1 MKILLINQ
9 AFVSPDEP
17 GHTRHFEMAQ
27 FLRSHGHELVIV
39 ASDLNYQ
46 TGKKTIERKGLF
58 AEQVIEGVRV
68 MRAYI
73 YPALHRSYFW
83 RIISFFSFMFS
94 SAWTALQVRDVDLV
108 MGTTPPIFQAVS
120 AWVVALMRRKPFLLE
135 VRDLWPEFG
144 VSMGVLTNPVLIAL
158 GRWLE
163 KFLYA
168 RATHILVN
176 SPAYKAYMIGKGVPE
191 KKITYIAYGTD
202 VDMFNPQVDGSSIRA
217 ELGLENRFVVL
228 YAGALGQANDIDTI
242 LRAAQRLSS
251 HTPALAG
258 GARGE
263 HREKEFFSESSVDSV
278 AKQIDS
284 DAADRIRFVLF
295 GDGKERPRLQ
305 SEAERM
311 KLTNVIF
318 AGVRAKRDMPLVIA
332 AADVCLA
339 ILQDIPMFRT
349 TYPNK
354 VFDYMAAGRATVLVI
369 DGVSRHLIESSNGG
383 VYVQPGDDE
392 MLAKTI
398 LELSKDSERVKQM
411 GTSARD
417 YLVKHLDRLDKLNET
432 LDLLMKLV
440 KKN

>member
-1 MKILLINQ
+1 MKILLLNQ

-17 GHTRHFEMAQ
+17 GHTRHFEMAK
-27 FLRSHGHELVIV
+27 FLQQHGHELVIV

-46 TGKKTIERKGLF
+46 TGQRTVARRGIF
-58 AEQVIEGVRV
+58 AEQEIGGVQIL
-68 MRAYI
+68 RAYI

-94 SAWTALQVRDVDLV
+94 SVWTALQVHDVELV

-120 AWVVALMRRKPFLLE
+120 AWVVALIRRKPFLLE

-163 KFLYA
+163 KFLYT

-176 SPAYKAYMIGKGVPE
+176 SPAYKEYMIGKGVPE
-191 KKITYIAYGTD
+191 RKITYIAYGTD
-202 VDMFNPQVDGSSIRA
+202 VDMFNPQVDGSSIRT
-217 ELGLENRFVVL
+217 ELGLQAKFVML

-242 LRAAQRLSS
+242 LRAAERLS
-251 HTPALAG
+251 
-258 GARGE
+258 
-263 HREKEFFSESSVDSV
+263 HRDSEKELKNSVVSV
-278 AKQIDS
+278 AKNDF
-284 DAADRIRFVLF
+284 DAEDRIRFVLF

-318 AGVRAKRDMPLVIA
+318 AGVRAKKDMPLVVA
-332 AADVCLA
+332 SADACLA

-354 VFDYMAAGRATVLVI
+354 VFDYMAAGRATVLAI
-369 DGVSRHLIESSNGG
+369 DGVSRDLIESSNGG
-383 VYVQPGDDE
+383 VFVQPGNDE
-392 MLAKTI
+392 LLAKTI
-398 LELSKDSERVKQM
+398 LELSKDSQRVQQM
-411 GTSARD
+411 GQHARD
-417 YLVKHLDRLDKLNET
+417 YLAKHLDRRDKLNET
-432 LDLLMKLV
+432 LDLLTKLV
-440 KKN
+440 KG

>member
-1 MKILLINQ
+1 MRILLINQ

-17 GHTRHFEMAQ
+17 GHTRHFEMAK
-27 FLRSHGHELVIV
+27 FLQSRGHDLVIV

-46 TGKKTIERKGLF
+46 TGQRTVARTGVF
-58 AEQVIEGVRV
+58 AEQNFDGVRV
-68 MRAYI
+68 LRSYI

-94 SAWTALQVRDVDLV
+94 SVWTALQVRDVDLV

-120 AWVVALMRRKPFLLE
+120 AWFVAWIRRRPFLLE

-163 KFLYA
+163 MFLYK

-176 SPAYKAYMIGKGVPE
+176 SPAYKEYMIGKGVPE
-191 KKITYIAYGTD
+191 DKITYIAYGTD
-202 VDMFNPQVDGSSIRA
+202 VDMFNPQIDGSSIRS
-217 ELGLENRFVVL
+217 ELGLQDKFVVL

-242 LRAAQRLSS
+242 LRAAERLKD
-251 HTPALAG
+251 
-258 GARGE
+258 E
-263 HREKEFFSESSVDSV
+263 DK
-278 AKQIDS
+278 
-284 DAADRIRFVLF
+284 IRFVLF
-295 GDGKERPRLQ
+295 GDGKERTRLQ

-311 KLTNVIF
+311 NLSNVIF
-318 AGVRAKRDMPLVIA
+318 AGVRPKRDMPQVVA
-332 AADVCLA
+332 SADVCLA

-369 DGVSRHLIESSNGG
+369 DGVSRKLIEDSYGG
-383 VYVQPGDDE
+383 AYVQPGDDKQ
-392 MLAKTI
+392 LAETI
-398 LELSKDSERVKQM
+398 LDLSKNVDIVKQM
-411 GTSARD
+411 GLNARE
-417 YLVKHLDRLDKLNET
+417 YLVKHLDRRDKLNET
-432 LDLLMKLV
+432 LELLMKLV
-440 KKN
+440 NE

>member
-17 GHTRHFEMAQ
+17 GHTRHFEMAK
-27 FLRSHGHELVIV
+27 FLQARGHELVIV

-46 TGKKTIERKGLF
+46 TGERTVARKGVF
-58 AEQVIEGVRV
+58 AEQNFDGVRV
-68 MRAYI
+68 LRSYI

-94 SAWTALQVRDVDLV
+94 AVWTALQVRDVDLV

-120 AWVVALMRRKPFLLE
+120 AWFVAWIRRKPFLLE

-144 VSMGVLTNPVLIAL
+144 VSMGVLTNPVLIGL

-176 SPAYKAYMIGKGVPE
+176 SPAYKEYMIGKGVPE

-202 VDMFNPQVDGSSIRA
+202 VDMFNPQVDGSAIRA
-217 ELGLENRFVVL
+217 ELGLQNKFVVL

-242 LRAAQRLSS
+242 LRTAERLKSND
-251 HTPALAG
+251 
-258 GARGE
+258 
-263 HREKEFFSESSVDSV
+263 K
-278 AKQIDS
+278 IY
-284 DAADRIRFVLF
+284 FVLF
-295 GDGKERPRLQ
+295 GDGKERTRLQ
-305 SEAERM
+305 SEAEQM
-311 KLTNVIF
+311 KLSNVIF
-318 AGVRAKRDMPLVIA
+318 AGVRAKKEMPRVVA
-332 AADVCLA
+332 FADVCLA

-369 DGVSRHLIESSNGG
+369 DGVSRQLIESSNGG

-398 LELSKDSERVKQM
+398 IELSKEGNRVQQM
-411 GTSARD
+411 GQNARE
-417 YLVKHLDRLDKLNET
+417 YLVKHLDRRDKLNET
-432 LDLLMKLV
+432 LELLKRLV
-440 KKN
+440 DR

>member
-1 MKILLINQ
+1 MKILLLNQ
-9 AFVSPDEP
+9 AFVAPDEP
-17 GHTRHFEMAQ
+17 GHTRHFEMAK
-27 FLRSHGHELVIV
+27 FLRTRGHELVIV

-46 TGKKTIERKGLF
+46 TGQRTVARKGIF
-58 AEQVIEGVRV
+58 AEQVIEGVRIL
-68 MRAYI
+68 RAYI

-94 SAWTALQVRDVDLV
+94 SVWTALQVRDVDLV

-120 AWVVALMRRKPFLLE
+120 AWTVALIRRKPFLLE

-176 SPAYKAYMIGKGVPE
+176 SPAYKEYMIGKGVPE

-202 VDMFNPQVDGSSIRA
+202 VDMFNPQVDGSSIRD
-217 ELGLENRFVVL
+217 ELGLQDKFVVL

-242 LRAAQRLSS
+242 LRAAQRLNN
-251 HTPALAG
+251 
-258 GARGE
+258 E
-263 HREKEFFSESSVDSV
+263 DK
-278 AKQIDS
+278 
-284 DAADRIRFVLF
+284 IRFVLF

-305 SEAERM
+305 SEAERL
-311 KLTNVIF
+311 KLSNVIF
-318 AGVRAKRDMPLVIA
+318 AGVRAKKEMPLVVA
-332 AADVCLA
+332 SSDVCLA

-369 DGVSRHLIESSNGG
+369 DGVSRKLIEDSYGG
-383 VYVQPGDDE
+383 AYVQPGDDQQ
-392 MLAKTI
+392 LAETI
-398 LELSKDSERVKQM
+398 LDLSKNVDIVQQM
-411 GTSARD
+411 GVNARE
-417 YLVKHLDRLDKLNET
+417 YLVKNLDRRDKLNET
-432 LDLLMKLV
+432 LTLLEMLV
-440 KKN
+440 RKN